1 MRRRIF
7 PAHSRRYLPWLL
19 ALLGVVG
26 LGVMLY
32 TVVPPHAKPTPYI
45 TDFPASTG
53 GSWWKP
59 SPGTTWQWQL
69 SGEVDTS
76 IDVQMYDIDLFD
88 VPAEVVGRLQREG
101 RAVVCYFSAG
111 TYEQWRPD
119 QADFPPAVLGKTLP
133 DWPSE
138 RWLDIRQVE
147 GLAPVILHRLDLA
160 VQKGCDGV
168 EPDNLDGYVNDTGF
182 PLTYADQLAYNLW
195 LAEQAHTRGLSVGL
209 KNDLDQVDDLQP
221 YFDWALNEECF
232 TYQECD
238 RLSPFVDGGKAV
250 FGVEYSLE
258 PADFCPQA
266 NALDFDF
273 LRKEPELGT
282 WRLDCR

>member
-1 MRRRIF
+1 
-7 PAHSRRYLPWLL
+7 
-19 ALLGVVG
+19 
-26 LGVMLY
+26 
-32 TVVPPHAKPTPYI
+32 
-45 TDFPASTG
+45 
-53 GSWWKP
+53 
-59 SPGTTWQWQL
+59 
-69 SGEVDTS
+69 
-76 IDVQMYDIDLFD
+76 MYDIDLFD
-88 VPAEVVGRLQREG
+88 VPVEVVGRLHREG

-138 RWLDIRQVE
+138 RWLDIRQVDQ
-147 GLAPVILHRLDLA
+147 LAPVISHRLDLA
-160 VQKGCDGV
+160 VQKSCDSV
-168 EPDNLDGYVNDTGF
+168 EPDNVDGYVNDTGF

-266 NALDFDF
+266 NELDFDF

-282 WRLDCR
+282 WRLACR

>member
-7 PAHSRRYLPWLL
+7 PAHSSRYLPLL
-19 ALLGVVG
+19 LTLLGVAG
-26 LGVMLY
+26 LGVILF
-32 TVVPPHAKPTPYI
+32 TVAPPRTKPTPYR
-45 TDFPASTG
+45 TDLPATAG

-88 VPAEVVGRLQREG
+88 VPVEVVGRLHREG

-111 TYEQWRPD
+111 THEDWRPD
-119 QADFPPAVLGKTLP
+119 QANFPPALLGKPLP

-147 GLAPVILHRLDLA
+147 GLAPVISHRLDLA
-160 VQKGCDGV
+160 VQKGCDAV

-182 PLTYADQLAYNLW
+182 PLTYADQLAFNLW
-195 LAEQAHTRGLSVGL
+195 MAEQAHTRGLSVGL

-273 LRKEPELGT
+273 LRKEPKLGT
-282 WRLDCR
+282 WRLACR